1 MAEETK
7 ATEKDDVFHFIAY
20 LPHNGSVFELDG
32 LKQGP
37 IKLGDAA
44 SDWLQVARQAIQS
57 RIERYAASEIKFS
70 LLALCKNRKQA
81 AEEGIAVEK
90 ARIAHITAALE
101 SGATPMDTNDDTPD
115 ALAAQR
121 LQAQSAIDELRAE
134 VISEEH
140 KFAAWHQENI
150 RRKHNYI
157 PLVVGMLKALAE
169 KGKLGGLIDK
179 AEAKKQEILAK

>member
-1 MAEETK
+1 M
-7 ATEKDDVFHFIAY
+7 
-20 LPHNGSVFELDG
+20 PPGSVIDAGASNGQDACWISSSDRNRTVHALD
-32 LKQGP
+32 P
-37 IKLGDAA
+37 
-44 SDWLQVARQAIQS
+44 S
-57 RIERYAASEIKFS
+57 RA
-70 LLALCKNRKQA
+70 N
-81 AEEGIAVEK
+81 
-90 ARIAHITAALE
+90 IAHITAALE